1 MKIKTICYALEA
13 TAKFDEEVNA
23 ALAEGWQLVKRE
35 VLPGMSYTETNWAK
49 RALYAELVKL
59 DPPAEPE
66 TTDPFDA
73 VRAIKATCEGVSLED
88 CHACRCPLSAWCR
101 KMPDGYDPI
110 DWDIPG
116 EVWA

>member
-1 MKIKTICYALEA
+1 MKIKTIWD
-13 TAKFDEEVNA
+13 TRPDRFDESVNKHLEEGMT
-23 ALAEGWQLVKRE
+23 LARRE
-35 VLPGMSYTETNWAK
+35 VIPDTKDLDRSVF
-49 RALYAELVKL
+49 YAELVKL

-101 KMPDGYDPI
+101 KMPDGYDPT

-116 EVWA
+116 EVRA